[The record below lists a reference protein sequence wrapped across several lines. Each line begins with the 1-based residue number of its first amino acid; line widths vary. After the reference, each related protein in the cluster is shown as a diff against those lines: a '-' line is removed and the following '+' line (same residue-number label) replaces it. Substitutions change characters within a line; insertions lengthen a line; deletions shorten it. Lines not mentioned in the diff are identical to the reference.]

1 MKIKGYSASG
11 NVIWEERV
19 EKIVRSAYDG
29 PYERHYDVHLENGK
43 LASHGEG
50 CLDRYYPG
58 WREYLVDPE
67 DTTA

>member
-19 EKIVRSAYDG
+19 EKIVPSAYEG
-29 PYERHYDVHLENGK
+29 NYDVHLENGK

-50 CLDRYYPG
+50 CLDRQYPG
-58 WREYLVDPE
+58 WREYLVEPE